1 MRLSVLVVAALS
13 AACHIAVPPPD
24 GAIPRVIARRLHPPE
39 EILVF
44 AGRPTRPFAPV
55 TFVATCN
62 GFTNPLETIREQ
74 AADAGADAIV
84 ELTIRSSYVGQCA
97 SGLAVSFR

>member
-1 MRLSVLVVAALS
+1 MRFAILSVVALS
-13 AACHIAVPPPD
+13 TACHLGIPPAE
-24 GAIPRVIARRLHPPE
+24 GAIPHVVARRLHPPD
-39 EILVF
+39 EILLLSGR
-44 AGRPTRPFAPV
+44 AGRPFAPV

-62 GFTNPLETIREQ
+62 AFFDPIKTIREQ

-84 ELTIRSSYVGQCA
+84 ELTLRTSYAGQCA